1 MYVANRV
8 KSGNEMIYINI
19 DVISQ
24 AIDEGRQIK
33 FRYFDYTV
41 DKKKKYREGARVCS
55 PYALTWNDGNYYLVA
70 HYENTAETFPT
81 SVWTAWKAC
90 R

>member
-41 DKKKKYREGARVCS
+41 DKKKSTVRVQEFA
-55 PYALTWNDGNYYLVA
+55 P
-70 HYENTAETFPT
+70 PMP
-81 SVWTAWKAC
+81 
-90 R
+90 